1 METDMDEIRKKVKGF
16 LELSER
22 AEEGIKKWEDE
33 NKKLKRENEELRKE
47 LTKLKGIEKHK

>member
-1 METDMDEIRKKVKGF
+1 MDEIRKKVKGF